1 MKKALLVALA
11 VVALC
16 SVFLAGTVSAA
27 KEGFGFAMGGTATAS
42 TIDGTEA
49 SGEWDTDSFKDFL
62 WDGWTQTTDYF
73 RTKWTNEEVIAE
85 EWLVSVVSD
94 TTNDAGDY
102 VKLSVDNSV
111 EFGAPPDGGTAPTAQ
126 CFQLKVM
133 GDGTMT
139 MEKGTGTGW
148 GPFAEAI
155 SGTDFKAATSVNGGR
170 VYEIF
175 LDKGVSAGGAL
186 AMGYHN
192 NARIETY
199 DASTGKTLMF
209 PPDSSADVPDTYAEG
224 TTGDVVPEVLTIGV
238 MLSLSAVAVIVSTRY
253 FGNPPRI

>member
-1 MKKALLVALA
+1 MKKKLLVAVA
-11 VVALC
+11 IVVLC

-27 KEGFGFAMGGTATAS
+27 KEGFGFQMGGAGTDAV
-42 TIDGTEA
+42 IDGAEA
-49 SGEWDTDSFKDFL
+49 AGEWDTDSFKDFL
-62 WDGWTQTTDYF
+62 WDGWTQTASYF
-73 RTKWTNEEVIAE
+73 RTKWSSDVVICE
-85 EWLVSVVSD
+85 NWLISFAGD

-111 EFGAPPDGGTAPTAQ
+111 DFGAPPDGGAAPTAQ

-133 GDGTMT
+133 GNGTMT
-139 MEKGTGTGW
+139 IQKGTGSAW
-148 GPFAEAI
+148 GAFAEAV
-155 SGTDFKAATSVNGGR
+155 SGTDYNAATAVTGAR

-192 NARIETY
+192 NAHIEVY
-199 DASTGKTLMF
+199 DESTGKTLMF

-224 TTGDVVPEVLTIGV
+224 TTGDVVPEGLTIVV
-238 MLSLSAVAVIVSTRY
+238 MLSLSTIAALISVRY
-253 FGNPPRI
+253 FRKPSV

>member
-1 MKKALLVALA
+1 MRKTYLVALA

-16 SVFLAGTVSAA
+16 SIFLVGTVSAA
-27 KEGFGFAMGGTATAS
+27 KEGFGFQMGGTATAP
-42 TIDGTEA
+42 TIDGAEG
-49 SGEWDTDSFKDFL
+49 SGEWDTDSFKDLL
-62 WDGWTQTTDYF
+62 WDGWTQTSDYF
-73 RTKWTNEEVIAE
+73 RTKWSSDIVIAE
-85 EWLVSVVSD
+85 YWLVSVVSD

-111 EFGAPPDGGTAPTAQ
+111 DFGAPPDGGAAPTTN

-133 GDGTMT
+133 GDGTT
-139 MEKGTGTGW
+139 TIEKGTGTGW
-148 GPFAEAI
+148 GPFAEAV
-155 SGTDFKAATSVNGGR
+155 SGTDYDAKTAVSSGR

-192 NARIETY
+192 NARIEVY

-209 PPDSSADVPDTYAEG
+209 PPDSSADVPDSYAEG
-224 TTGDVVPEVLTIGV
+224 TTGEAVPEGPTIFV
-238 MLSLSAVAVIVSTRY
+238 MLSLSTIAALISVRY
-253 FGNPPRI
+253 FRKPRI

>member
-1 MKKALLVALA
+1 MKKAILIALGVIA
-11 VVALC
+11 VC

-27 KEGFGFAMGGTATAS
+27 KEGFGFQMGGTATAP

-49 SGEWDTDSFKDFL
+49 SGEWDTDSFKDLL
-62 WDGWTQTTDYF
+62 WDGWTQTTSYF
-73 RTKWTNEEVIAE
+73 RTKWSSDIVIAE
-85 EWLVSVVSD
+85 YWLISVGSD
-94 TTNDAGDY
+94 TSNDAGDY
-102 VKLSVDNSV
+102 VKLSVDNSLV
-111 EFGAPPDGGTAPTAQ
+111 FGEPPEGGAAPTEQ

-148 GPFAEAI
+148 GPFTAAV
-155 SGTDFKAATSVNGGR
+155 SGTDYDAKTTVSGAR

-192 NARIETY
+192 NARIEVY

-209 PPDSSADVPDTYAEG
+209 PPDSSADVPDSYAEG
-224 TTGDVVPEVLTIGV
+224 TTGEAVPEVLSVVV
-238 MLSLSAVAVIVSTRY
+238 MLSLSTIAALVSTRY
-253 FGNPPRI
+253 FRKPRI